1 MDTTI
6 QMRSAIPARIDRL
19 PLSREIWSIM
29 LLAGVAWLVESYDVG
44 GLPAYRDHRRRLH
57 SRQIRGRLCR

>member
-6 QMRSAIPARIDRL
+6 QMRMTIPARIDRL
-19 PLSREIWSIM
+19 PLSREIWGIM

-44 GLPAYRDHRRRLH
+44 VK
-57 SRQIRGRLCR
+57 GRTIEHV